1 MDSGGTFYPIPGPL
15 AGAVDRSGGRGDNP
29 AMTTAASPRVRGILA
44 VEDEPDHLM
53 AVEMLFRGEPG
64 LAFYGAS
71 TTAEAEK
78 VLDSAQI
85 DLILLDLALPGE
97 DGLTFCRRIKSQE
110 RFQALP
116 VIAFSAFPR
125 QIYEEKAVAAGCVA
139 YLDKPFQP
147 RSLVETVR
155 KYLL

>member
-1 MDSGGTFYPIPGPL
+1 MDTPASAPL
-15 AGAVDRSGGRGDNP
+15 KGV
-29 AMTTAASPRVRGILA
+29 LA

-53 AVEMLFRGEPG
+53 AVEMLFRGEQG
-64 LAFYGAS
+64 IAFFGAG

-78 VLDSAQI
+78 ILGSARI

-97 DGLTFCRRIKSQE
+97 DGLTFCRRIKA
-110 RFQALP
+110 QARYQTLP

-125 QIYEEKAVAAGCVA
+125 QIYEDKAIEAGCVA

-147 RSLVETVR
+147 RALVETVR
-155 KYLL
+155 KHLLL

>member
-1 MDSGGTFYPIPGPL
+1 M
-15 AGAVDRSGGRGDNP
+15 AAVES
-29 AMTTAASPRVRGILA
+29 SPRVRGILA

-64 LAFYGAS
+64 CAFFGAG
-71 TTAEAEK
+71 TTAEAERI
-78 VLDSAQI
+78 LGTENI

-97 DGLTFCRRIKSQE
+97 DGLTFCRRIKAQQRYRE
-110 RFQALP
+110 LP

-125 QIYEEKAVAAGCVA
+125 QIYEDKALEAGCVE
-139 YLDKPFQP
+139 YLDKPFHP

-155 KYLL
+155 KYLQ

>member
-1 MDSGGTFYPIPGPL
+1 MVTQESARIK
-15 AGAVDRSGGRGDNP
+15 R
-29 AMTTAASPRVRGILA
+29 ILA

-53 AVEMLFRGEPG
+53 AVEMLFRGEAG
-64 LAFYGAS
+64 CAFHGAG

-78 VLDSAQI
+78 ILEKEKI

-97 DGLTFCRRIKSQE
+97 DGLTFCRRLKAQE
-110 RFQALP
+110 RYRDLP

-125 QIYEEKAVAAGCVA
+125 QIYEEKALEAGCIA
-139 YLDKPFQP
+139 YFDKPFQP

-155 KYLL
+155 KHLR

>member
-1 MDSGGTFYPIPGPL
+1 M
-15 AGAVDRSGGRGDNP
+15 
-29 AMTTAASPRVRGILA
+29 AAAETPRVRGLLA

-64 LAFYGAS
+64 YEFFGAG

-78 VLDSAQI
+78 ILGREKI

-97 DGLTFCRRIKSQE
+97 DGLTFCRRIKEQE
-110 RFQALP
+110 RYRALP

-125 QIYEEKAVAAGCVA
+125 GIYEEKALEAGCVA
-139 YLDKPFQP
+139 FLDKPFHP
-147 RSLVETVR
+147 RDLIELVR
-155 KYLL
+155 KHLSDG

>member
-1 MDSGGTFYPIPGPL
+1 M
-15 AGAVDRSGGRGDNP
+15 
-29 AMTTAASPRVRGILA
+29 AATDPSQVKGILA

-53 AVEMLFRGEPG
+53 AVEMLFRGQPG
-64 LAFYGAS
+64 CAFFGAG
-71 TTAEAEK
+71 TTAEAEAILGK
-78 VLDSAQI
+78 ERI

-97 DGLTFCRRIKSQE
+97 DGLTFCRRIKAQE
-110 RFQALP
+110 RYRELP

-125 QIYEEKAVAAGCVA
+125 QIYEDKAIEAGCIA

-155 KYLL
+155 KFLAV